1 MVPNP
6 ELTALNCKLI
16 PGAADALNRSV
27 ARTRLSKTDTVNRA
41 LQVYDYIEEQMRQGG
56 ELLIRKNGEIEK
68 ITII

>member
-1 MVPNP
+1 MPPSP

-16 PGAADALNRSV
+16 PAAAEALTRSV
-27 ARTRLSKTDTVNRA
+27 TRTRLSKTDTVNRA
-41 LQVYDYIEEQMRQGG
+41 LQVYDYIEEQLRQGG